1 MAKQH
6 YFFKL
11 IAPRPTFPMDITEDE
26 RRLMAEHSRYTAERF
41 AAGDLLIY
49 GPVMAPAGAFGAAV
63 LEVTSEE
70 EVRRFGEND
79 PSVKAGLNKFEYYPM
94 KVAQAR
100 AKDPGAGA

>member
-1 MAKQH
+1 MTKQH
-6 YFFKL
+6 FFFKL
-11 IAPRPTFPMDITEDE
+11 IPPRATFPRDITEDE
-26 RRLMAEHSRYTAERF
+26 RRLMAEHSRYAAERF

-63 LEVTSEE
+63 LEVAGED

-79 PSVKAGLNKFEYYPM
+79 PSVKGGLNRFEYYPM

-100 AKDPGAGA
+100 AKNPDAGV